1 MIHPKTELKH
11 ISNEVGYG
19 VVATDFIPAGTI
31 TWVLDKLD
39 REFSPLEFQSM
50 EPIYQDILET
60 YTFRNNI
67 GNFVL
72 CWDNGRYVNHSFN
85 SNCLTTAYDFE
96 ISIRDIH
103 PGEQLTDDYGYLN
116 ITHPFRGVNERTKR
130 KVVYPNDLIKYYKI
144 WDKKLLKVFGM
155 IISNEQPLKS
165 LIEDELWNKIHLIS
179 EGKEQMDSI
188 LRNYYNQETI
198 HNNVYKK

>member
-1 MIHPKTELKH
+1 MIHPKTELKF

-19 VVATDFIPAGTI
+19 VVATDFIQAGTI

-50 EPIYQDILET
+50 EPIYQEILDK
-60 YTFRNNI
+60 YTFRNNK
-67 GNFVL
+67 GNLVL

-96 ISIRDIH
+96 VAIRDIH

-116 ITHPFRGVNERTKR
+116 IPKPFRGIDEGTKR
-130 KVVYPNDLIKYYKI
+130 KVVYPNDLLKYYKT
-144 WDKKLLKVFGM
+144 WDKKLLKVFTK
-155 IISNEQPLKS
+155 IAKLEQPLKS
-165 LIEDELWNKIHLIS
+165 LVTDEMWQEIIEIS
-179 EGKEQMDSI
+179 KGKKEMVSI
-188 LRNYYNQETI
+188 LKNYYNGE
-198 HNNVYKK
+198 